1 MEGTMPMGVAQS
13 EIMNSDDLTDVD
25 QAILDELHNGRATK
39 GALVDWTGY
48 SRNSI
53 YNRLEV
59 LEVAGFVRCAHDGT
73 RLFELMEDPR
83 KEDNHE

>member
-1 MEGTMPMGVAQS
+1 MDPE
-13 EIMNSDDLTDVD
+13 DLTQVD
-25 QAILDELHNGRATK
+25 EAILDELQAGRATK

-59 LEVAGFVRCAHDGT
+59 LEAAEHVRCIHDGT
-73 RLFELMEDPR
+73 RLFELVDDPR
-83 KEDNHE
+83 EATNEHDD

>member
-1 MEGTMPMGVAQS
+1 MAFAQP
-13 EIMNSDDLTDVD
+13 EDMDAEDLSQVD
-25 QAILDELHNGRATK
+25 EAILDELQEGRATK

-59 LEVAGFVRCAHDGT
+59 LEAAGFVQVVHEGT
-73 RLFELMEDPR
+73 RLFELVDDPR
-83 KEDNHE
+83 EEDDE